1 MFEEKFY
8 QLSDKD
14 QKTFQR
20 VANKLLTVTNFV
32 KKEPNFENN
41 NYRFNHDYLFVE
53 EHIELFQEY
62 FHFMGADIKK
72 DDIIDVISFVS
83 EFKDNKVRFN
93 LIETKC
99 LIVLRLLYEE
109 LREKISLSLNNL
121 VKIADI
127 SERLSQSQDSKKKIT
142 ATTMEMTLKKMQQY
156 RIIEKGPGPWTDTE
170 TQICILPTILTVIT
184 NEQYRSLIEETEKRN
199 EEMKESTFD

>member
-20 VANKLLTVTNFV
+20 VANKLLTVTNLV

-41 NYRFNHDYLFVE
+41 NYKFNHDYLFVE

-62 FHFMGADIKK
+62 FHFMGADIKR
-72 DDIIDVISFVS
+72 DDMIDVIAFVS

-142 ATTMEMTLKKMQQY
+142 ATTMEMTLKKLQQY
-156 RIIEKGPGPWTDTE
+156 RIIEKGPGSWTDTE
-170 TQICILPTILTVIT
+170 TQICILPTILIVIT

-199 EEMKESTFD
+199 EEIKESTFD